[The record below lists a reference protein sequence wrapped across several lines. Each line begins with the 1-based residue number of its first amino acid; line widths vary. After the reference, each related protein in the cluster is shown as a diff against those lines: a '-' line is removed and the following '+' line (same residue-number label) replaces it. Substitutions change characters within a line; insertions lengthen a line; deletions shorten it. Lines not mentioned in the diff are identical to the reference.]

1 MSVFNLI
8 VSLCK
13 ILRSLSFLSVIF
25 LSMVFSGNAQTPSGF
40 NLVAYEGFDYTSGSS
55 LLNANGG
62 SGWTTDWVGT
72 YQDRYL
78 KTATTGFTYTGLSTE
93 GLKAEFDNTCYGS
106 CNQIAALKRSLPLQ
120 SSGVVYFQFISV
132 FESPGGAG
140 TPHIRLYNGAD
151 FVGII
156 GANTGAFMS
165 IVEVAGVTQTQ
176 SSASLAAQNLVVVR
190 IDYDLNT
197 TDMWVNPD
205 LSTFDYSNPTSPSAS
220 DSGFSPSFDSIQIY
234 IRSGSIDEVTVF
246 SQKPAPTITNFNNI
260 TKTYFD
266 ASYTIAAPT
275 SNSTGAFTYTSNNPA
290 VATISGTTVTIT
302 GTGTAT
308 ITAAQ
313 AGDDTYASGDVSATL
328 AVNSYSIVTENG
340 QFSRANVNYVNKY
353 GAIGEGFGVTKNGLP
368 IQTKSDDIITTGL
381 VMYLDAGNEHSYTE
395 TGTTWMDLSGNDN
408 HGTLQNGVI
417 YNSANNGSL
426 VFDGVDDYFVTDTG
440 LDLSDTD
447 KITIQ
452 IIIKYSSTPVSMIL
466 EHSTDW
472 NSNNAFG
479 VLGGQPSGKMQF
491 TDHNQDYNASHSTNT
506 LNDNNWHFFSVT
518 VDRSQVANNQSIIY
532 VDGVLNHTQTSLNAD
547 TSGNYSSLPLYI
559 GARAGSNY
567 FFNGNIAQV
576 LIYKRVLTA
585 VEVQQNFNAVKL
597 KYGL

>member
-479 VLGGQPSGKMQF
+479 VLGGQPSGME
-491 TDHNQDYNASHSTNT
+491 S
-506 LNDNNWHFFSVT
+506 
-518 VDRSQVANNQSIIY
+518 
-532 VDGVLNHTQTSLNAD
+532 
-547 TSGNYSSLPLYI
+547 
-559 GARAGSNY
+559 
-567 FFNGNIAQV
+567 
-576 LIYKRVLTA
+576 
-585 VEVQQNFNAVKL
+585 
-597 KYGL
+597 